1 MKRALLIA
9 LLLASACAHV
19 PRYRR
24 ETLAHHSMREP
35 EYVGQAEQHLRAVQ
49 EGALG
54 SVAKAAEGGGCNLF
68 VG

>member
-1 MKRALLIA
+1 MMRALALW

-24 ETLAHHSMREP
+24 ESLAHHSMREA

-54 SVAKAAEGGGCNLF
+54 SGASAADGCGCN
-68 VG
+68 